1 MKTVRLKKLL
11 NLFMFKRV
19 TNSTQILVKCL
30 KTLCVHWEILVIGT
44 KIRGLKY

>member
-1 MKTVRLKKLL
+1 ML

-19 TNSTQILVKCL
+19 TNSTQILMKCL
-30 KTLCVHWEILVIGT
+30 KTLCVHWEIIGT

>member
-19 TNSTQILVKCL
+19 TNSTQILMKWL
-30 KTLCVHWEILVIGT
+30 KTLCVNWEIIGT
-44 KIRGLKY
+44 KIRGLK